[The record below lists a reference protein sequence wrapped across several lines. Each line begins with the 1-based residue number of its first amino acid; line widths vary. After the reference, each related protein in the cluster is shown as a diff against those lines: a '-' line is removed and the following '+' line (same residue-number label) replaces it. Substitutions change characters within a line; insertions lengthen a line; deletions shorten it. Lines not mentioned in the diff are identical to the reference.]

1 MKKLHYQS
9 SSLQL
14 QNCSHANQLRSGFL
28 SVMKKQAGIWVEN
41 LAQGRRK
48 VGKSVEERQ
57 AVIQGL
63 LMTSTLAKIWGG
75 AA

>member
-1 MKKLHYQS
+1 
-9 SSLQL
+9 
-14 QNCSHANQLRSGFL
+14 
-28 SVMKKQAGIWVEN
+28 VMKKQAGIWVEK

-63 LMTSTLAKIWGG
+63 LMTSTFAKIWGG